1 MKHLIIGI
9 AVLSNILLTSCN
21 EYTPGCSGYHH
32 IETEMEY
39 IVKNATDIPVEI
51 TFYDFESDGGGI
63 SKLLLPANDSYFE
76 KLGESTSYI
85 MTSPDLDKYGLQ
97 SAIGVIMNEKAH
109 FVFADGKELWHKC
122 LTIESHIFPE
132 GIFDIED
139 TWEEVKTDAQHYI
152 HTYTI
157 DETLHEQ
164 ATVMAE
170 E

>member
-9 AVLSNILLTSCN
+9 AVLSNILFLT
-21 EYTPGCSGYHH
+21 GCKEENKTVDPDLAF
-32 IETEMEY
+32 ETEY

-51 TFYDFESDGGGI
+51 TFYDFEINGGGI
-63 SKLLLPANDSYFE
+63 SRLLLPANDSYFE
-76 KLGESTSYI
+76 KLGRSTSYI

-122 LTIESHIFPE
+122 QTLGPYTVQE
-132 GIFDIED
+132 GIFDINN
-139 TWEEVKTDAQHYI
+139 TWTEVKMDARHYI

-157 DETLHEQ
+157 DETLYEQ